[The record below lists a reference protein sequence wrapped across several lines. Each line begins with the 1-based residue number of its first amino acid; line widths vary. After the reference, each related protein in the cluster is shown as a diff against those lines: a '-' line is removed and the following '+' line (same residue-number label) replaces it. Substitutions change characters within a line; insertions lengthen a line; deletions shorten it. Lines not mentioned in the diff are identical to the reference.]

1 MKNKKIYVDYNSS
14 KEAYLNYIREHKE
27 NVKKCWNKLQ
37 IDFVNFPFVKDKYIN
52 YYITNLIDKHDNS
65 KYNDVEFEPYRKYF
79 YPTKDE
85 IDEAII
91 QSEYDNAWIH
101 HYSNNPHHWE
111 YWLEFDKNKE
121 RECLRFIREAF
132 IVERICDWMA
142 MSLYNNGSTIEW
154 YNNNKDTMYL
164 PDNDKIYLENILYN
178 IKE

>member
-1 MKNKKIYVDYNSS
+1 M
-14 KEAYLNYIREHKE
+14 
-27 NVKKCWNKLQ
+27 
-37 IDFVNFPFVKDKYIN
+37 
-52 YYITNLIDKHDNS
+52 
-65 KYNDVEFEPYRKYF
+65 
-79 YPTKDE
+79 
-85 IDEAII
+85 
-91 QSEYDNAWIH
+91 
-101 HYSNNPHHWE
+101 
-111 YWLEFDKNKE
+111 EFDKNKE